1 MLALVTCRAAADLDT
16 DLPLL
21 HRELPE
27 ASVVAW
33 DDPTVD
39 WGACSIA
46 IVRSTWDYHTR
57 RPDFLRWA
65 RHVSDVSTLWNP
77 IDLIAWNTDKR
88 YLAELGRGG
97 VPIVPTTFVGDP
109 HDIDRAASEGA
120 FDGDVIVK
128 PTVGASASGVLLA
141 RDDPASAEQH
151 ARSLVRSGA
160 EAMVQ
165 PYLDAV
171 EQGGETGL
179 VYLGGEFS
187 HAFRRRVVL
196 PSAGGDNGLLGLE
209 TSEARGATEAER
221 LVGDAVMDRLPETAY
236 ARVDLVGTPTG
247 PVLLELELTEP
258 SLFLHLD
265 PGAAA
270 RAAAVF
276 RSLVP

>member
-21 HRELPE
+21 RRELPE
-27 ASVVAW
+27 AAVVAW
-33 DDPTVD
+33 DDPGVD

-46 IVRSTWDYHTR
+46 IVRSAWDYHTR
-57 RPDFLRWA
+57 RDEFLRWA
-65 RHVSDVSTLWNP
+65 RHVSAVSTLWNP
-77 IDLIAWNTDKR
+77 IDLIEWNTDKR

-97 VPIVPTTFVGDP
+97 VPVVPTTFVGDP
-109 HDIDRAASEGA
+109 GEIDRAASDGV

-128 PTVGASASGVLLA
+128 PTVGASASGVLLS
-141 RDDPASAEQH
+141 RSDPTSAEQH
-151 ARSLVRSGA
+151 ARSLVGSGVA
-160 EAMVQ
+160 AMVQ
-165 PYLDAV
+165 PYLDSV
-171 EQGGETGL
+171 EHGGETGL

-221 LVGDAVMDRLPETAY
+221 LVGDAVMARLPATAY
-236 ARVDLVGTPTG
+236 ARVDLVDNPDG

-270 RAAAVF
+270 RAAVVF
-276 RSLVP
+276 RNLMP